1 VFASLDRFLAA
12 ARWFLPL
19 AIIVLPP
26 IVVRVLYMM
35 GWTGLDGFT
44 KRSGVMFD
52 RDVLDVVK
60 QQHAPLPIRIAR
72 QLVRDV
78 FAPLTLAIMCWIA
91 ITIVLGVRIESQT
104 MVLLGVGLGIGYLGL
119 MIVTVARTAPIAL
132 DDAFEASLV
141 SMSGPMFGGYA
152 SAKVRL
158 DDGRLV
164 QTGVPWRPLA
174 TMRHQQTAFRL
185 VFCGKPTYP
194 RFVGY
199 RKTS

>member
-26 IVVRVLYMM
+26 IVVRVMYML
-35 GWTGLDGFT
+35 GWTGLDRFQ
-44 KRSGVMFD
+44 KRSGVMLD
-52 RDVLDVVK
+52 RDILKVVK
-60 QQHAPLPIRIAR
+60 EQHAALPVRVAR
-72 QLVRDV
+72 QLVRDLA
-78 FAPLTLAIMCWIA
+78 APLTLAIMSWIA
-91 ITIVLGVRIESQT
+91 ITIVLGVRLESQT
-104 MVLLGVGLGIGYLGL
+104 MILLGSGIALGYLGL
-119 MIVTVARTAPIAL
+119 MIVTVAKTATIDLA
-132 DDAFEASLV
+132 DAFEASLV
-141 SMSGPMFGGYA
+141 NLSGPMFGGYA

-174 TMRHQQTAFRL
+174 TMRHQHTEFRL

-199 RKTS
+199 RKTG

>member
-26 IVVRVLYMM
+26 IVVRVMYML
-35 GWTGLDGFT
+35 GWTGLDRFE

-52 RDVLDVVK
+52 RDILKVVK
-60 QQHAPLPIRIAR
+60 EQHDALPVRIAR

-78 FAPLTLAIMCWIA
+78 TAPLTLAIVSWIV
-91 ITIVLGVRIESQT
+91 ITIALGMRLESQT
-104 MVLLGVGLGIGYLGL
+104 MILLGCGLAVGYLGL
-119 MIVTVARTAPIAL
+119 MIGTVAKTATIDLA
-132 DDAFEASLV
+132 DAFEASLV
-141 SMSGPMFGGYA
+141 NMSGPMFGGYA

-158 DDGRLV
+158 DDGRVV

-174 TMRHQQTAFRL
+174 TLKHDHTAFRL
-185 VFCGKPTYP
+185 MFCGKPTYP
-194 RFVGY
+194 RFVGF
-199 RKTS
+199 RKT

>member
-26 IVVRVLYMM
+26 IVVRVMYML
-35 GWTGLDGFT
+35 GWTGLDRFE

-52 RDVLDVVK
+52 RDILKVVK
-60 QQHAPLPIRIAR
+60 EQHDALPVRIAR
-72 QLVRDV
+72 QLVRDLT
-78 FAPLTLAIMCWIA
+78 APLTLAIVSWIV
-91 ITIVLGVRIESQT
+91 ITIALGMRLESQT
-104 MVLLGVGLGIGYLGL
+104 MILLGCGLAVGYLGL
-119 MIVTVARTAPIAL
+119 MIGTVAKTATIDLA
-132 DDAFEASLV
+132 DAFEASLV
-141 SMSGPMFGGYA
+141 NMSGPMFGGYA

-164 QTGVPWRPLA
+164 QTGVPWRTLA
-174 TMRHQQTAFRL
+174 TLKHDHTAFRL

-194 RFVGY
+194 RFVGF
-199 RKTS
+199 RKT

>member
-1 VFASLDRFLAA
+1 MFASLDRFLAA

-26 IVVRVLYMM
+26 IVVRVLYML
-35 GWTGLDGFT
+35 GWTGLSRFE

-52 RDVLDVVK
+52 RGIIKVTRE
-60 QQHAPLPIRIAR
+60 QHDALPVRIAR
-72 QLVRDV
+72 QLVRDLL
-78 FAPLTLAIMCWIA
+78 APLTLAIVSWIA
-91 ITIVLGVRIESQT
+91 ITIVLGVRVESQT
-104 MVLLGVGLGIGYLGL
+104 MILLGAGVAFGYLGL
-119 MIVTVARTAPIAL
+119 MVVTVAKTAKIDLA
-132 DDAFEASLV
+132 DAFEASLV
-141 SMSGPMFGGYA
+141 NMSGPMFGGYA

-174 TMRHQQTAFRL
+174 TLRHDRTEFRL

-194 RFVGY
+194 RFVGF
-199 RKTS
+199 RKIR